1 MEAQEPKLTCWGWEK
16 ATEGS
21 SLRSDVLVSVFDT
34 S

>member
-16 ATEGS
+16 ATEGF
-21 SLRSDVLVSVFDT
+21 LLGSDVLFSVFDT